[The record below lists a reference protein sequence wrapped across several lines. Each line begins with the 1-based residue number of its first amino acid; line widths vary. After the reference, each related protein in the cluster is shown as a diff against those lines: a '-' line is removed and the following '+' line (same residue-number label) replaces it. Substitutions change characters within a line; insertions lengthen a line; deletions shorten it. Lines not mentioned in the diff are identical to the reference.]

1 MKKRNI
7 KGILDKIYDNNA
19 VIIIDDDERT
29 VIIPLNYLPSNVS
42 EGDIVEITISS
53 DKEEKVLN
61 EKKFKKFTDKILD
74 DN

>member
-1 MKKRNI
+1 
-7 KGILDKIYDNNA
+7 
-19 VIIIDDDERT
+19 
-29 VIIPLNYLPSNVS
+29 LPSNVS

>member
-19 VIIIDDDERT
+19 VILIDDDERT
-29 VIIPLNYLPSNVS
+29 VIIPINYLTSNVS

-53 DKEEKVLN
+53 DKEEKVLSEN
-61 EKKFKKFTDKILD
+61 KFKKFTDKILD